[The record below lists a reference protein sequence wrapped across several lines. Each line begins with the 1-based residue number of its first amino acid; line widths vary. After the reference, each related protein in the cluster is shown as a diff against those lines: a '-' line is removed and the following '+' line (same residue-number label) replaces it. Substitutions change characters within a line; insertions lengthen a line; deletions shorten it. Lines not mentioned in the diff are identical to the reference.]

1 MQSFK
6 FKVGD
11 LVQYNDKMMFHNL
24 GPNKVGVI
32 VEILNL
38 QEEWKRLESEKDP
51 EYAKGFLEE
60 LRMYYALR
68 DMDLE
73 PDLYLNERVKHLEIM
88 LGKALSHD
96 ETEVIPEPEILA
108 RVVWTNGQSYIEH
121 PDDLEIVI
129 RIEEPPETD

>member
-1 MQSFK
+1 MQKFK

>member
-1 MQSFK
+1 MQKFK

-68 DMDLE
+68 DVELE
-73 PDLYLNERVKHLEIM
+73 PDLYINERVKHLEIM

-96 ETEVIPEPEILA
+96 ITETIPDPEILV

-121 PDDLEIVI
+121 PDDLEVVI